1 MNGELLLKSAKL
13 VLADEVVNGTLAVA
27 GGRIVAIDHGNT
39 AAPPSGDLDGDLLI
53 PGLIELHTDNFER
66 HMMPRPKVRWPV
78 LPALI
83 GHDAEVAAAGIT
95 TVYDALGVGD
105 TDPEAMRS
113 QDMGPV
119 LDAIRHAEESGALR
133 AEHRLHV
140 RCELPAANMRDLFT
154 PFLQNP
160 RVGLISL
167 MDHTPGQRQWENIE
181 HARIYYCGKKGWSLE
196 KFERQV
202 QLAKELQERFVVP
215 HRQWITEYARE
226 QGVPMASHDDTTHD
240 HVDEAHAEGAQISEF
255 PTRIEAAQRAKDKGL
270 SVVMGA
276 PNVMRGGSHSGNVS
290 ALDLARHGLLDTLSS
305 DYVPSSLINAAFK
318 LCHEAQF
325 PLPKAIATVTR
336 NPAQS
341 LGLAD
346 RGEIA
351 IGKRAD
357 LVQVRLIRTGD
368 GHTHPVVKAVWR
380 EGVRV
385 A

>member
-13 VLADEVVNGTLAVA
+13 VLANEVVKGTIAVA
-27 GGRIVAIDHGNT
+27 GGRIVAIDQANT
-39 AAPPSGDLDGDLLI
+39 ATAHAGDLDGDLLI

-66 HMMPRPKVRWPV
+66 HMMPRPKVRWPA

-113 QDMGPV
+113 QDMRPV
-119 LDAIRHAEESGALR
+119 LESIKHAEDSGALR

-140 RCELPAANMRDLFT
+140 RCELPAANMRDLFA
-154 PFLQNP
+154 PFSDDP

-167 MDHTPGQRQWENIE
+167 MDHTPGQRQWENID
-181 HARIYYCGKKGWSLE
+181 HARVYYCGKKGWSLE

-202 QLAKELQERFVVP
+202 LLARELQERFVTP
-215 HRQWITEYARE
+215 HREWITAFARDH
-226 QGVPMASHDDTTHD
+226 GIPMASHDDTTHG
-240 HVDEAHAEGAQISEF
+240 HVDEAHAEGARISEF
-255 PTRIEAAQRAKDKGL
+255 PTRIEAAQRAREKGL

-290 ALDLARHGLLDTLSS
+290 ALDLAREGLLDTLSS
-305 DYVPSSLINAAFK
+305 DYVPSSLINAAFR
-318 LCHEAQF
+318 LCDDARY
-325 PLPKAIATVTR
+325 PLHKAIATVTQ

-351 IGKRAD
+351 VGKRAD
-357 LVQVRLIRTGD
+357 LVQVRLMHTAD
-368 GHTHPVVKAVWR
+368 GRTHPVVKAVWR